1 MSVVPAIDART
12 HRCKVICQALGL
24 QPAVGGQFVGQVTQV
39 GKSLT
44 VDRADNAVAYLLS
57 LAYFGRVAEA
67 DEAVRIGQL
76 VDSESPDEIDR
87 ALQTWPAC
95 REATGRNQFLP
106 TDPDTTYVDVSH
118 TLFLRRNSGIQRVVR
133 KLAAALVES
142 GHRHVFVRFD
152 GRLRGYRP
160 LTEAEQLRLLDWE
173 RFGALDRRTVDP
185 DQKNWL
191 KRRLKQFGRSRYGQ
205 PIRRFSRSLRE
216 RSRDL
221 RRKLKR
227 GLFGR
232 REQPLCYFL
241 WQGRLLLPEVIGAP
255 GQLDF
260 LPAVLSAAPLQSTM
274 IVYDLLPITHP
285 ECFVSNTLSSFV
297 QYLTLVRHVDQISC
311 ISDTVRQQLE
321 PLLPAMPRTKPP
333 ACITAH
339 LLAGD
344 FQTQPATTAA
354 PNRLWMKSAAVG
366 CDDLQPRKPSAFSGV
381 AQVGCCS
388 PAYAGKGHGGL
399 FPRTADGRPAEPVVL
414 CVGTIEPR
422 KNQTRI
428 LRAMVAAQEAG
439 CRFRGVFAGNA
450 GWLNGQFRDELKAA
464 RSRGIHVEL
473 HEGVTDNA
481 LAELY
486 RTASLTV
493 YCSLAEGFGLPV
505 VESVMAGVPC
515 LTSQLGSMEEIANQ
529 LGGCSLVNPHDTSE
543 MAAAIGRLVED
554 RQELARLTAAAK
566 QAQWWSWRDYCEQL
580 MQFVAADRKPVAIPA
595 EQRVAAAC

>member
-1 MSVVPAIDART
+1 MSVIPAIDART

-24 QPAVGGQFVGQVTQV
+24 QPAVGGQFVEQVRQV

-142 GHRHVFVRFD
+142 EHRHVFVRFD

-173 RFGALDRRTVDP
+173 RFGAFDRRAVIDP
-185 DQKNWL
+185 AQKNWL

-205 PIRRFSRSLRE
+205 PIRRLLRAFRE
-216 RSRDL
+216 RSRDV
-221 RRKLKR
+221 RRKLKS

-232 REQPLCYFL
+232 QEPPSCYFL

-260 LPAVLSAAPLQSTM
+260 LAAALSAAPLQSTM

-285 ECFVSNTLSSFV
+285 ECFVSSALSSFL

-321 PLLPAMPRTKPP
+321 PLLPGMPRTKPP
-333 ACITAH
+333 ARITAH

-344 FQTQPATTAA
+344 FQTQLATTAA
-354 PNRLWMKSAAVG
+354 
-366 CDDLQPRKPSAFSGV
+366 
-381 AQVGCCS
+381 
-388 PAYAGKGHGGL
+388 
-399 FPRTADGRPAEPVVL
+399 ADGRPAEPVVL

-464 RSRGIHVEL
+464 RSRGIQVEL
-473 HEGVTDNA
+473 HEGVTDDA
-481 LAELY
+481 LADLY

-529 LGGCSLVNPHDTSE
+529 LGGCSLVSPYDTRE
-543 MAAAIGRLVED
+543 MATAIGRLVED
-554 RQELARLTAAAK
+554 REELARLTAEAK
-566 QAQWWSWRDYCEQL
+566 QAQWRSWRDYCEQI

>member
-1 MSVVPAIDART
+1 MSVAPAINART
-12 HRCKVICQALGL
+12 HRCEVICQTLGL
-24 QPAVGGQFVGQVTQV
+24 GPAVGGQFVQQMLEICD
-39 GKSLT
+39 SIAN
-44 VDRADNAVAYLLS
+44 DRKDQTFAYLLS

-67 DEAVRIGQL
+67 DEVVRIGHL

-87 ALQTWPAC
+87 TLQSWPAC
-95 REATGRNQFLP
+95 REATGRKQFLP
-106 TDPDTTYVDVSH
+106 TDPETTYVDVSH

-173 RFGALDRRTVDP
+173 RFGAFDRRDIIDP
-185 DQKNWL
+185 AQKNWL
-191 KRRLKQFGRSRYGQ
+191 KRRLKRFGRSRYGQ
-205 PIRRFSRSLRE
+205 PIRRFLRSLRE

-221 RRKLKR
+221 RRKLKS
-227 GLFGR
+227 GLFGGQ
-232 REQPLCYFL
+232 EQPSCFFL

-255 GQLDF
+255 TQLDF
-260 LPAVLSAAPLQSTM
+260 LAAALSAAPLQSTM

-285 ECFVSNTLSSFV
+285 ECFVSGALSSFV
-297 QYLTLVRHVDQISC
+297 QYLTLVRHIDQISC

-344 FQTQPATTAA
+344 FQKRRA
-354 PNRLWMKSAAVG
+354 SAA
-366 CDDLQPRKPSAFSGV
+366 A
-381 AQVGCCS
+381 
-388 PAYAGKGHGGL
+388 
-399 FPRTADGRPAEPVVL
+399 ADCQPAEPVVL

-428 LRAMVAAQEAG
+428 LRAMVTAQEAG
-439 CRFRGVFAGNA
+439 CRFRGIFAGHA

-464 RSRGIHVEL
+464 RSRGIQVEL
-473 HEGVTDNA
+473 HEGVTDDA

-505 VESVMAGVPC
+505 VESIMAGVPC
-515 LTSQLGSMEEIANQ
+515 LTSRLGSMEEIANQ
-529 LGGCSLVNPHDTSE
+529 LGGCSLVSPYDTSE
-543 MAAAIGRLVED
+543 MATAIGRLVED
-554 RQELARLTAAAK
+554 RQELARLTAEAK

-580 MQFVAADRKPVAIPA
+580 MQFVEADRRPVAISA
-595 EQRVAAAC
+595 EQRVAAAY

>member
-1 MSVVPAIDART
+1 MAVAPAIDAHA
-12 HRCKVICQALGL
+12 HRCEVICQALGL
-24 QPAVGGQFVGQVTQV
+24 QPTVGGHFIEQVSQV

-44 VDRADNAVAYLLS
+44 SDQADKAVAYLLS

-67 DEAVRIGQL
+67 EEAVRIGQL
-76 VDSESPDEIDR
+76 VDSKSPDEIDR

-173 RFGALDRRTVDP
+173 RFGAFDGRAIVDP
-185 DQKNWL
+185 AQKNWL

-205 PIRRFSRSLRE
+205 PIRRFLRSLRE
-216 RSRDL
+216 WSQDL
-221 RRKLKR
+221 RRKLKG
-227 GLFGR
+227 GLFSR
-232 REQPLCYFL
+232 QEPPSCYFL

-255 GQLDF
+255 EQLDF
-260 LPAVLSAAPLQSTM
+260 LAAALSAAPLQSTM

-285 ECFVSNTLSSFV
+285 ECFVSNALSSFV

-311 ISDTVRQQLE
+311 ISDTVRRQLE
-321 PLLPAMPRTKPP
+321 PLLPAIPRSKPP
-333 ACITAH
+333 ARITAH
-339 LLAGD
+339 VLAGD

-354 PNRLWMKSAAVG
+354 S
-366 CDDLQPRKPSAFSGV
+366 DD
-381 AQVGCCS
+381 
-388 PAYAGKGHGGL
+388 
-399 FPRTADGRPAEPVVL
+399 RPAEPVVL

-464 RSRGIHVEL
+464 RSRGIQVEL
-473 HEGVTDNA
+473 HEGVTDDT

-486 RTASLTV
+486 RTASLTI

-515 LTSQLGSMEEIANQ
+515 LTSRLGSMQEIAIQ
-529 LGGCSLVNPHDTSE
+529 LGGCSLVNPYDTNE
-543 MAAAIGRLVED
+543 MANAIGNLVED
-554 RQELARLTAAAK
+554 HQELARLAAEAR
-566 QAQWWSWRDYCEQL
+566 QAQWRSWRDYCDHL
-580 MQFVAADRKPVAIPA
+580 MQFVAADRKPEAIPA
-595 EQRVAAAC
+595 NQPVEAAY